1 MNVGKRT
8 VLYLVRKWSKTL
20 LLFMIFLVIGTLVI
34 SGLSIRNAADQA
46 AANVRQS
53 IGGGFV
59 MKEDHS
65 DQSKYERRDL
75 GNGSYAMAYV
85 GELLTKE
92 IADEVASVLGVSGYN
107 AENIGPANLKT
118 LGGDYLKLKSIEGS
132 MFANEPVL
140 SKQANIYG
148 YTNTAEA
155 DMFIGGTLELIEGRQ
170 ITGEDHNT
178 VMIHKDMAE
187 SNGLKLGDQFVIAM
201 NPQITGGNQEGGKLK
216 ETVTIVG
223 IFDSKITQQVSMFS
237 TPGDLL
243 ENTVLMDVETS
254 VKLLS
259 WSSEGYYKVHYQV
272 DDPDQLDRI
281 VKEVKNLDSIDW
293 DCYTL
298 SLENKSYESVSL
310 PLDNLG
316 GLITT
321 LIVVAMLIGVAILVL
336 LLTMWT
342 RSRVHESGI
351 LLSIGVSKGKIL
363 IQHLAEV
370 LIIAVLAFSLSF
382 FASGAVAQG
391 IGNTLLDADTTT
403 KTTAQEPQIGSDGS
417 FGYTLPDIPSNTTT
431 VTELKVTVVPQTLF
445 WVLGIGGILIAVSV
459 VAASIPIFRLKP
471 KELLGKMD

>member
-8 VLYLVRKWSKTL
+8 ILYLVRKWSKTL
-20 LLFMIFLVIGTLVI
+20 ILFLIFLVVGTLVI
-34 SGLSIRNAADQA
+34 SGVSIRKAADQA

-53 IGGGFV
+53 FGGGFV

-75 GNGSYAMAYV
+75 GNGSYGMVYV
-85 GELLTKE
+85 GESLTKD
-92 IADEVASVLGVSGYN
+92 IADKIAEVPGVSGYN

-118 LGGDYLKLKSIEGS
+118 MDGEYLKLKSIEGS

-155 DMFIGGTLELIEGRQ
+155 DMFTGGSIELIEGRQ
-170 ITGEDHNT
+170 ITSEDRNA
-178 VMIHKDMAE
+178 VMIHKELAE
-187 SNGLKLGDQFVIAM
+187 SNNLKLGDQFIIAM
-201 NPQITGGNQEGGKLK
+201 NPQITGGDQEAGKLK

-223 IFDSKITQQVSMFS
+223 IFDSKVTQQVSMFS

-259 WSSEGYYKVHYQV
+259 WSSEGYYKVHYRV
-272 DDPDQLDRI
+272 DDPAQLDS
-281 VKEVKNLDSIDW
+281 VMKEVKSLDSIDW

-298 SLENKSYESVSL
+298 SEENKSYESASL

-316 GLITT
+316 GLTTT
-321 LIVVAMLIGVAILVL
+321 LIVIAAIISVVILVL
-336 LLTMWT
+336 LLAMWT
-342 RSRVHESGI
+342 RSRIHESGV
-351 LLSIGVSKGKIL
+351 LLSIGVSKAKIL

-370 LIIAVLAFSLSF
+370 LIVAVLAFSLSF
-382 FASGAVAQG
+382 FASTAVAQG
-391 IGNTLLDADTTT
+391 LGNALLDSDTTSS
-403 KTTAQEPQIGSDGS
+403 AEQEPQIGEDGS
-417 FGYTLPDIPSNTTT
+417 FGYTLPEIPTNTAS
-431 VTELKVTVVPQTLF
+431 VTELDVTVVPQTLF
-445 WVLGIGGILIAVSV
+445 WVFGIGGILIIASV
-459 VAASIPIFRLKP
+459 TAASIPIFRLKP
-471 KELLGKMD
+471 KELLGKME

>member
-8 VLYLVRKWSKTL
+8 ILYLVRKWSKTL
-20 LLFMIFLVIGTLVI
+20 LLFMIFLVVGTLVI
-34 SGLSIRNAADQA
+34 SGVSIRKAADQA
-46 AANVRQS
+46 ASNVRQS
-53 IGGGFV
+53 LGGGFV

-85 GELLTKE
+85 GESLTKE
-92 IADEVASVLGVSGYN
+92 IADKVAEVPGVSGYN

-118 LGGDYLKLKSIEGS
+118 MDGEYLKLKSIEGS

-155 DMFIGGTLELIEGRQ
+155 DMFTGGSLELIEGRQ
-170 ITGEDHNT
+170 ITSEDHNA
-178 VMIHKDMAE
+178 VLIHKELAE
-187 SNGLKLGDQFVIAM
+187 SNNLKLGDQFVIAM
-201 NPQITGGNQEGGKLK
+201 NPQITGGDEEAGKLQ

-223 IFDSKITQQVSMFS
+223 IFDSRITQQVSMFS

-254 VKLLS
+254 VELLS

-272 DDPDQLDRI
+272 DDPAKLDSIMEDVR
-281 VKEVKNLDSIDW
+281 NLDSIDW
-293 DCYTL
+293 DCFTL
-298 SLENKSYESVSL
+298 AEENKSYESAAL

-321 LIVVAMLIGVAILVL
+321 LIVITTAISVAILVL

-342 RSRVHESGI
+342 KSRTHETGI
-351 LLSIGVSKGKIL
+351 LLSIGISKAKIL
-363 IQHLAEV
+363 MQHLAEV
-370 LIIAVLAFSLSF
+370 LIVAVLAFSLSF
-382 FASGAVAQG
+382 FASTAVAQG
-391 IGNTLLDADTTT
+391 MGNALLDTDTTNSVT
-403 KTTAQEPQIGSDGS
+403 QEPEIGEDGS
-417 FGYTLPDIPSNTTT
+417 FGYTLPEIPTNTTS
-431 VTELKVTVVPQTLF
+431 VTELTVTVVPQTLF
-445 WVLGIGGILIAVSV
+445 WVFGIGGVLIIASV
-459 VAASIPIFRLKP
+459 TVASIPIFRLKP